1 MGDSTFQA
9 NKHCAHDDPL
19 VASSDHVIVGVEIH
33 YRQNDIYVL
42 GITIV
47 DHDSSM
53 NVFECIH
60 IVNQTVSVVVTACR
74 SVDAT
79 PKKLSTPR
87 SACGDEYRGMLA
99 HGARLGQV
107 GVGVESGLKNN
118 FGGLFVKIS
127 MLLLCCS
134 SESRKSHLSRR
145 WSRRVP
151 PWDVVNSPLF
161 IVRHY
166 HHGPN
171 HPTPSPPCRGAA

>member
-1 MGDSTFQA
+1 MGDSTLQA

-19 VASSDHVIVGVEIH
+19 VASSDHVIVGMEIH

-107 GVGVESGLKNN
+107 GVGVES
-118 FGGLFVKIS
+118 
-127 MLLLCCS
+127 
-134 SESRKSHLSRR
+134 ESRKSHLSRR